1 MFEID
6 WIIADV
12 VPGKETEDATT
23 AKVWKEKDVTSKDLA
38 SKRKKIGE
46 TSMEEKMTFD
56 LRHLGG
62 QELNEEDISEL
73 RKLAIA
79 GDY

>member
-1 MFEID
+1 
-6 WIIADV
+6 
-12 VPGKETEDATT
+12 
-23 AKVWKEKDVTSKDLA
+23 LA